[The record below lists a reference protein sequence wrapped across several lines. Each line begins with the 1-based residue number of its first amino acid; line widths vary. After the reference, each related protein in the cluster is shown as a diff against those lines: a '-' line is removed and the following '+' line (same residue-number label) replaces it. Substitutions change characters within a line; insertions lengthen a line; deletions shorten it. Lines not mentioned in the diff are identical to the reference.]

1 MKQRR
6 KLKRRR
12 RKKLRKWVKVFIIA
26 VLAIALLVVAVI
38 FGFKLQKVDTK
49 LDLGQFT
56 NKEVNDYIKK
66 EGIDNT
72 LLLWI
77 KNKTGHSDKLE
88 LFEDY

>member
-12 RKKLRKWVKVFIIA
+12 KKKLRKWVKVFIIA

-56 NKEVNDYIKK
+56 NKGAAVTLHIHRSNDG
-66 EGIDNT
+66 GISH
-72 LLLWI
+72 LAQA
-77 KNKTGHSDKLE
+77 H
-88 LFEDY
+88 